1 MSPNIPFSCSNVM
14 NCQPKFI
21 FLQLFLVALL
31 LSSCHEK
38 KQSAGIAKLFD
49 RLADT
54 EVVSEVDFAQ
64 GFDIY
69 KAGGIA
75 KLVIYKPQSNGDVLS
90 TYFLVNRQ
98 TAEKYGASEGFVIV
112 PLDSVAVFSGTQL
125 NAMKNLGLLQKVVGV
140 SEAAYILDQDIRER
154 LADGRVTEL
163 AGNGNFYVERT
174 LRLNPSVIFHSPYQA
189 NETNPLTATKI
200 PMIPFFD
207 FMENDPLGRAEWL
220 KFTGL
225 FFAKEAEAESQFNQ
239 IVAQYNYYK
248 QIAAK
253 VQQRPTVFSDKYFSG
268 QWYVPGGQSY
278 IAALFRDAGAD
289 YIWKDDTHNASFPL
303 DYETVFSL
311 AYDADYWR
319 IVGSFGDEASY
330 EFLIKEKPL
339 YGHFKAFRKRRIIW
353 CDAQETAYFEKSP
366 LEPQRV
372 LADFIKAFHPQLLPD
387 YEPEYY
393 FILP

>member
-1 MSPNIPFSCSNVM
+1 M
-14 NCQPKFI
+14 NCQNKFV
-21 FLQLFLVALL
+21 FLQLFFLTLL
-31 LSSCHEK
+31 LSSCEEK
-38 KQSAGIAKLFD
+38 KQSAGAAELFN
-49 RLADT
+49 RLADG
-54 EVVSEVDFAQ
+54 EVVSEVRFAQ

-69 KAGGIA
+69 EAGGIA
-75 KLVIYKPQSNGDVLS
+75 KLVIYDPHAKGNVRN
-90 TYFLVNRQ
+90 TYFLVNRE
-98 TAEKYGASEGFVIV
+98 TAEKYGHPKDFTVI

-140 SEAAYILDQDIRER
+140 SEADYILDEDISKR

-174 LRLNPSVIFHSPYQA
+174 LQLNPSVIFHSPYQA
-189 NETNPLTATKI
+189 NETNPLAATKI

-220 KFTGL
+220 KFTAL
-225 FFAKEAEAESQFNQ
+225 FFDKEAEAENQFNH
-239 IVAQYNYYK
+239 IVEQYNNYK
-248 QIAAK
+248 EIAAK

-268 QWYVPGGQSY
+268 QWYVPGGKSY

-303 DYETVFSL
+303 DYETVFSM
-311 AYDADYWR
+311 AHEADFWR
-319 IVGSFGDEASY
+319 IVLSFGDEASY
-330 EFLIKEKPL
+330 EALAEENEL
-339 YGHFKAFRKRRIIW
+339 YTHFAAFNNRSIIW
-353 CDAQETAYFEKSP
+353 CDAQETAYFEKSS

-387 YEPEYY
+387 YEPKYY
-393 FILP
+393 KTLP